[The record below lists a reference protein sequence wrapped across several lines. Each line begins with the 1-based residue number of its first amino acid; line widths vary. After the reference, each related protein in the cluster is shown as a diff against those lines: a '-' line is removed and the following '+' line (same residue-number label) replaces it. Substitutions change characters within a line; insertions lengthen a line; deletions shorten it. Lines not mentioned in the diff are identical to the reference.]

1 MGFRRETNAIY
12 TRETYVNKMIDYTLK
27 MHIKPFGG
35 EVLKKEEETGFMRG
49 KQKSD
54 DPRET

>member
-12 TRETYVNKMIDYTLK
+12 TRETYVNKITDYTLK
-27 MHIKPFGG
+27 MHIKPFG
-35 EVLKKEEETGFMRG
+35 EVLKKEEENGFMRG